1 MATAIGYRYLVRY
14 YEADEQGRTDL
25 LPMLTTC
32 KNQGRITAEEYD
44 RAVAGEPPAG
54 YVPPTMTATDA
65 ATLEATSSGPA
76 T

>member
-14 YEADEQGRTDL
+14 YEADEQSRTDL

-44 RAVAGEPPAG
+44 RALAGEPPVG
-54 YVPPTMTATDA
+54 YIAPTAAPAETTASETA
-65 ATLEATSSGPA
+65 SEPQT
-76 T
+76 